1 MVLTGII
8 VILVA
13 FGAAVFAT
21 KEFATMFAGVCGVIG
36 TIIGAYFGIQA
47 GQSGKA
53 RVEMELT
60 KAHELAVRL
69 AAYVGTST
77 PRR

>member
-1 MVLTGII
+1 M
-8 VILVA
+8 
-13 FGAAVFAT
+13 
-21 KEFATMFAGVCGVIG
+21 IG

-60 KAHELAVRL
+60 RPRAGRTAGRL
-69 AAYVGTST
+69 
-77 PRR
+77 RRHRARPEGDRRRARQQETMKKRRLFGRFR